1 MRQVVSVDIDGT
13 IALAL
18 ETLCAAVNAKCGTQ
32 YTMFDISNQGW
43 HHAFEDDP
51 EAQEWAQT
59 FLNYAYGS
67 HMATIGF
74 YKAMAPDIGGIAAV
88 NMLHKAGVHV
98 IISTLRDVHM
108 YSVTKWW
115 LDHWGVQYDEL
126 NCSPNSKFV
135 LAAQGPMVFVD
146 DSLKVAVN
154 LVAQGSICY
163 LLSRPLEPTVPK
175 DVRLVDTW
183 APILDYFGV
192 ALDATQVP
200 QLAAPIFTAAV
211 KKDETVNI
219 TKHYSEAQGDGS
231 DSQAAGIAVVSQG
244 SGRVLMLQR
253 DNTDKDKKAASR
265 LEFPGGRLDANESAW
280 AGALREWQEE
290 TGNELPEGE
299 IVATW
304 DNDHG
309 PYRLFVYVIATES
322 EIHLNPDKDDMEV
335 VDPDHPHASQ
345 PEVAAWYYPKDLATA
360 KKMVRKELR
369 KFDWSVLTDA
379 VDGKERPKM
388 MVFDLLKGF
397 GDPGSTQERET
408 NGEFGP
414 GTGSATATTAEPG
427 KSATGL
433 FYDAATIAW
442 GAYTPNAGAG
452 HPGWYMSHDPNN
464 PESIH
469 TPDAYYKDAAAT
481 QLAEQSGLSY
491 ERCNEL
497 LGAWAA
503 SSSDTNVDSVAL
515 QTAVAQQFGVS
526 NDWIAA
532 QSADFADQGED
543 DQGNRV
549 SLSDPSTTSTGGAVA
564 GDVTPATWVTDD
576 PAGREGWDQRVED
589 ANIFVSAMYD
599 NTQTYLA
606 SQGITDVTLM
616 RGEGYASVDAMP
628 QNLQDAFNASVEGAP
643 VEADLTM
650 NPASSWTTDETIAS
664 EFADNHGPA
673 QALYT
678 ATFPASQIL
687 STPMSGIGC
696 FKEREMVVIGGQ
708 SAGTA
713 SIATY
718 DNDNSA
724 GIPLADNLWLPVA
737 AALSAWSGPNYTG
750 SGSDH

>member
-1 MRQVVSVDIDGT
+1 
-13 IALAL
+13 
-18 ETLCAAVNAKCGTQ
+18 
-32 YTMFDISNQGW
+32 
-43 HHAFEDDP
+43 
-51 EAQEWAQT
+51 
-59 FLNYAYGS
+59 
-67 HMATIGF
+67 
-74 YKAMAPDIGGIAAV
+74 
-88 NMLHKAGVHV
+88 
-98 IISTLRDVHM
+98 
-108 YSVTKWW
+108 
-115 LDHWGVQYDEL
+115 
-126 NCSPNSKFV
+126 
-135 LAAQGPMVFVD
+135 
-146 DSLKVAVN
+146 
-154 LVAQGSICY
+154 
-163 LLSRPLEPTVPK
+163 
-175 DVRLVDTW
+175 
-183 APILDYFGV
+183 
-192 ALDATQVP
+192 
-200 QLAAPIFTAAV
+200 
-211 KKDETVNI
+211 
-219 TKHYSEAQGDGS
+219 
-231 DSQAAGIAVVSQG
+231 
-244 SGRVLMLQR
+244 
-253 DNTDKDKKAASR
+253 
-265 LEFPGGRLDANESAW
+265 
-280 AGALREWQEE
+280 
-290 TGNELPEGE
+290 
-299 IVATW
+299 
-304 DNDHG
+304 
-309 PYRLFVYVIATES
+309 
-322 EIHLNPDKDDMEV
+322 
-335 VDPDHPHASQ
+335 
-345 PEVAAWYYPKDLATA
+345 
-360 KKMVRKELR
+360 
-369 KFDWSVLTDA
+369 
-379 VDGKERPKM
+379 M

-427 KSATGL
+427 KGATGL
-433 FYDAATIAW
+433 FHDAAASARE
-442 GAYTPNAGAG
+442 AYTPNAGAG

-464 PESIH
+464 PERIY
-469 TPDAYYKDAAAT
+469 TPNAYYKDAAAT

-497 LGAWAA
+497 LGAWAT

-673 QALYT
+673 QQALYT

-696 FKEREMVVIGGQ
+696 FSEREMVVIGGQ

-718 DNDNSA
+718 DNENSA
-724 GIPLADNLWLPVA
+724 ADQAELA
-737 AALSAWSGPNYTG
+737 AATGAIDYQPTEDLGPNYTG